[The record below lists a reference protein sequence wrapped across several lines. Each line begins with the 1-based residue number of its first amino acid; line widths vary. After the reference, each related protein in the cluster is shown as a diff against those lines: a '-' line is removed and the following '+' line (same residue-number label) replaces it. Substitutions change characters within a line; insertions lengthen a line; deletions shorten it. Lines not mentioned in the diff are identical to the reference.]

1 MTQKLDKQHVEA
13 IQDIRD
19 AFTRNAQQIG
29 NIVLERTYHE
39 RVIKGLQEQEE
50 KALSD
55 FDALQQSEA
64 ELIETMRARYGDGQ
78 INLAEGTFT
87 PEPGLAE

>member
-19 AFTRNAQQIG
+19 AFAQNAQRLG
-29 NIVLERTYHE
+29 NLVLERTYHE

-50 KALSD
+50 KAMSE
-55 FDALQQSEA
+55 FDSLQQEEA
-64 ELIETMRARYGDGQ
+64 ELIEKMRERYGDGQ
-78 INLAEGTFT
+78 INLADGTFT
-87 PEPGLAE
+87 PNGLAE